1 MLVIIGGVSLVA
13 WIYLMLGRGGFWRVR
28 EEPVPAVLSNSKS
41 VAIIIP
47 ARNEEAVIGEAVESL
62 LNQDYPGRV
71 HLFVVDDH
79 SSDATATAAGV
90 HQRLSIVRASPLP
103 QGWTGKLWAISE
115 GLRHA
120 QELNPDFIL
129 LTDADI
135 VHGPGNVG
143 GLVARAE
150 SRNLDLASYM
160 VKLQCRTFPERALI
174 PAFVYFFFQLYPPS
188 WTRSAAGGCI
198 LVRPRAL
205 ARIGGI
211 ASIRGELIDDCAL
224 ARYQK
229 GWQDLAGSNSN
240 HSQHSRLH
248 NLRRNTPDDFAHRIH
263 AASPFHFASVG
274 NDSGHASHLCRSA
287 SFIIQCRSAHR
298 NLCLA
303 GMGGDVHHLYSDT
316 AFLQPVNRLGTVST
330 SGRTVLHLRNNRFR
344 DPLLDRQGWRVE
356 RSHPRCVAQAFLP
369 VLNLEQLLLP
379 HRNRIP

>member
-90 HQRLSIVRASPLP
+90 HQRLSIVRAGPLP

-224 ARYQK
+224 ARAIKKDGRIWLGVTQTTRSIRDYTTF
-229 GWQDLAGSNSN
+229 AEIRRMI
-240 HSQHSRLH
+240 SR
-248 NLRRNTPDDFAHRIH
+248 
-263 AASPFHFASVG
+263 
-274 NDSGHASHLCRSA
+274 
-287 SFIIQCRSAHR
+287 
-298 NLCLA
+298 
-303 GMGGDVHHLYSDT
+303 T
-316 AFLQPVNRLGTVST
+316 AFTQLRHSTLLLLGTILGMLVIYAAPPVLSF
-330 SGRTVLHLRNNRFR
+330 SAGRLTAIFALLAWAAMCITYIPMLRFYNRSIAWA
-344 DPLLDRQGWRVE
+344 P
-356 RSHPRCVAQAFLP
+356 FLP
-369 VLNLEQLLLP
+369 VVALFYTYATIDSAVRYWTGKGGEWKD
-379 HRNRIP
+379 RIQDV